1 MLAIYSAW
9 YGKLFVLPESWCLGF
24 SSAPEEKNME
34 RESGDL
40 SYQYFT
46 AKIIKAKFFPRNV
59 SGKIQTM
66 ITGPATPSP

>member
-1 MLAIYSAW
+1 MQFTVHG

-24 SSAPEEKNME
+24 SSAPEEMNME